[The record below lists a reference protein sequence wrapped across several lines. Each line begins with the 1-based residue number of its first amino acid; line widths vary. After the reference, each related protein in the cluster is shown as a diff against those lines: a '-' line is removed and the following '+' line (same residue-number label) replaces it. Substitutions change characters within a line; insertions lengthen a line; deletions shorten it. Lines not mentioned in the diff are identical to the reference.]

1 MPIPTGKKHLNTFLI
16 KCIDL
21 RKITIQAH
29 DWIDNG
35 KLQFI
40 FLAKSSFNLQLKC
53 TEFLKMLRKM
63 AVGPYQANSYI
74 MGCDKTREGLVID
87 PGDEVLRIVEEI
99 SRNSL
104 KIRYILITHG
114 HIDHIGAA
122 KELRDITK
130 APVLIH
136 SLDAP
141 ALNFPPDGHLQ
152 DGQKIE
158 VGHYSISA
166 IHTPGHSPGGMCFY
180 APGAVFTG
188 DTLFA
193 GSIGRTDFVGGNHQQ
208 LIEGVIKKIFPLG
221 DDIRVYPGHGPAT
234 TVGRE
239 RLTNPFFRMTQAH

>member
-1 MPIPTGKKHLNTFLI
+1 
-16 KCIDL
+16 
-21 RKITIQAH
+21 
-29 DWIDNG
+29 
-35 KLQFI
+35 
-40 FLAKSSFNLQLKC
+40 
-53 TEFLKMLRKM
+53 MLRKM
-63 AVGPYQANSYI
+63 VAGPYQANCYI
-74 MGCDKTREGLVID
+74 MGCDKTSEGLVID

-104 KIRYILITHG
+104 KIRHILITHG

-141 ALNFPPDGHLQ
+141 ALNFLPDGHLQ

-193 GSIGRTDFVGGNHQQ
+193 GSIGRTDFTGGNHQQ

-239 RLTNPFFRMTQAH
+239 RLTNPFFRMSQAH

>member
-1 MPIPTGKKHLNTFLI
+1 
-16 KCIDL
+16 
-21 RKITIQAH
+21 
-29 DWIDNG
+29 
-35 KLQFI
+35 
-40 FLAKSSFNLQLKC
+40 
-53 TEFLKMLRKM
+53 MLRKM

-188 DTLFA
+188 DTLLA
-193 GSIGRTDFVGGNHQQ
+193 GSI
-208 LIEGVIKKIFPLG
+208 
-221 DDIRVYPGHGPAT
+221 
-234 TVGRE
+234 
-239 RLTNPFFRMTQAH
+239 